1 VSATVTEAV
10 SASDLVAAVRRQ
22 QAPRPASP
30 PQVGASPI
38 RGASVV
44 SAHPGAGATTVAVAL
59 ADALDAIGRPGTLLD
74 LAPSPDAFAAAECEV
89 DSRVPGW
96 RAGRRG
102 QTQVLRRRT
111 HEADAPKFSSDL
123 VVVDG
128 RMESLKS
135 RVLVCR
141 ATLPSVRRADAD
153 LPHGAVLAV
162 VGCSRWPKVVAASLG
177 PSLQHAMND
186 GRIVFVPQDPDL
198 ELYGIDAEP
207 MPSSARAAGR
217 HVIELLWPDLAGPSS
232 PHRWRGRRR

>member
-1 VSATVTEAV
+1 MSTSVTEAV
-10 SASDLVAAVRRQ
+10 SVSDLVAAVRRQ
-22 QAPRPASP
+22 QGPRPAPP

-44 SAHPGAGATTVAVAL
+44 GAHPGAGATTVAVAL

-74 LAPSPDAFAAAECEV
+74 LAASPDAFAAAECEV

-102 QTQVLRRRT
+102 QTQVLRRSA
-111 HEADAPKFSSDL
+111 HEAEAPKVSSDL
-123 VVVDG
+123 VVDG
-128 RMESLKS
+128 QMESLKS

-153 LPHGAVLAV
+153 LPDGAVLAV

-177 PSLQHAMND
+177 PTLRHAMND
-186 GRIVFVPQDPDL
+186 GRIVFVPHDRDL
-198 ELYGIDAEP
+198 ELYGVDSEP
-207 MPSSARAAGR
+207 LPTSARAAGR
-217 HVIELLWPDLAGPSS
+217 HVIELLWPDLAGSSS
-232 PHRWRGRRR
+232 PHRWKGRRR

>member
-1 VSATVTEAV
+1 MSTSVTEAV
-10 SASDLVAAVRRQ
+10 SVSELVAAVRRQ
-22 QAPRPASP
+22 RAPRPAP
-30 PQVGASPI
+30 ALQVEASPI

-44 SAHPGAGATTVAVAL
+44 GAHPGAGATTVAVAL

-74 LAPSPDAFAAAECEV
+74 LALSPDAFAAAECEV

-111 HEADAPKFSSDL
+111 HEAEAPKFSGDL
-123 VVVDG
+123 VVDG

-135 RVLVCR
+135 RILVCR

-153 LPHGAVLAV
+153 LPDGAVFVV
-162 VGCSRWPKVVAASLG
+162 VGCSRWPKVVAASLS
-177 PSLQHAMND
+177 PTLQRAMND
-186 GRIVFVPQDPDL
+186 GRIVLVPHDRDL
-198 ELYGIDAEP
+198 ELYGVDAEP
-207 MPSSARAAGR
+207 LPSSARDAGR
-217 HVIELLWPDLAGPSS
+217 HVVELLWPDLVGSSS

>member
-1 VSATVTEAV
+1 VSTAVTEAV
-10 SASDLVAAVRRQ
+10 SVSDLVAAVRRQ
-22 QAPRPASP
+22 QAPRPAISP
-30 PQVGASPI
+30 EAGTSPI
-38 RGASVV
+38 RGACVV
-44 SAHPGAGATTVAVAL
+44 GAHPGAGATTVAVAL
-59 ADALDAIGRPGTLLD
+59 ADALDAIGRPGTLVD
-74 LAPSPDAFAAAECEV
+74 LALSPDAFAAAECEV

-128 RMESLKS
+128 WMESLKS

-153 LPHGAVLAV
+153 LPDGAVLAV

-217 HVIELLWPDLAGPSS
+217 HVIELLWPDLAGSSS
-232 PHRWRGRRR
+232 PHRWRGRR

>member
-1 VSATVTEAV
+1 MSASVTEAV
-10 SASDLVAAVRRQ
+10 SVSDLVAAVRRQ
-22 QAPRPASP
+22 QAPRPAP
-30 PQVGASPI
+30 PLQVGASPI

-44 SAHPGAGATTVAVAL
+44 GAHPGAGATTVAVAL

-111 HEADAPKFSSDL
+111 HEAEAPKFSNDL
-123 VVVDG
+123 VVDG

-153 LPHGAVLAV
+153 LPDGAVLAV

-177 PSLQHAMND
+177 PTLQRAMND
-186 GRIVFVPQDPDL
+186 GRIVFFPHDRDL
-198 ELYGIDAEP
+198 ELNGVDAEP
-207 MPSSARAAGR
+207 LPSSARAAGR
-217 HVIELLWPDLAGPSS
+217 HVIELLWPDLVGPSS
-232 PHRWRGRRR
+232 PHRWKGRRR